1 MEQIPHDVR
10 GIERVCESRLSQGAF
25 LRAEVQG
32 AEGGQGDVGILHQ
45 TVRLSRPVPSHRHEL
60 QPSRE
65 GIALPFLR
73 EEGDGIAIQVGE
85 ADYRPCETEPEDCG
99 AFEGNVCQV
108 GTTEGIIPSLT
119 GEASQIHNPANE
131 RITSGDFIADHIIIG
146 QPVLYAKD
154 KNRPKSMKI

>member
-32 AEGGQGDVGILHQ
+32 AEGGLGDVGILHQ

-65 GIALPFLR
+65 GIALPFFG
-73 EEGDGIAIQVGE
+73 EKGDGIAIQVGE

-99 AFEGNVCQV
+99 AFKGDVCQM
-108 GTTEGIIPSLT
+108 GTTERINTIVHLKNTVDTQPCEITRNAENFIGSGISSSDVRNYMRKM
-119 GEASQIHNPANE
+119 E
-131 RITSGDFIADHIIIG
+131 IG
-146 QPVLYAKD
+146 RKD
-154 KNRPKSMKI
+154 